1 MAGVVV
7 SERSET
13 SGGRGRSREEAIC
26 SAVMEL
32 LVDGSFEGLT
42 VDAVA
47 AKAKASKATIYRRWS
62 GRDDLVLDVLRREFL
77 GDGQAP
83 VDTGSLRGDLLATLR
98 RDVGDPAVM
107 RHKLAAIRSI
117 ATAACAAPELV
128 SAVLEEIGR
137 VQFALWSELLRRARN
152 RGEISDAVSATLC
165 TEVLRGQ
172 LCAQAMFEPENALS
186 DEFLEH
192 LVDDIVLPVVLHAG
206 SRGTP
211 H

>member
-1 MAGVVV
+1 MSGTVM
-7 SERSET
+7 SEQSET
-13 SGGRGRSREEAIC
+13 SVSRGQSRETAIC

-32 LVDGSFEGLT
+32 LVDGSFDRLT

-62 GRDDLVLDVLRREFL
+62 GRDELVLDVLRREFL

-98 RDVGDPAVM
+98 RDMGDPAVT

-117 ATAACAAPELV
+117 ATATCAAPELV

-137 VQFALWSELLRRARN
+137 VQLELWSELLRRARL
-152 RGEISDAVSATLC
+152 RGEVAGDVSPALC
-165 TEVLRGQ
+165 TELLRGQ
-172 LCAQAMFEPENALS
+172 LCAQAVFEPENALS
-186 DEFLEH
+186 DEYLEH
-192 LVDDIVLPVVLHAG
+192 LVDDIVLPVVHHAG
-206 SRGTP
+206 Q
-211 H
+211 